1 MHFEPKEEHQEN
13 DGKFGFL
20 SWLSLGL
27 LITIVV
33 VWGTFYFVFQ
43 FPKTELFTES
53 SPNGTHKL
61 EFFEKGTP
69 FFAGES
75 KIQIKYNGKRINIP
89 IANDG
94 RNLAERN
101 VYVLWK
107 DEDHAIIHLSGD
119 NQDTEIIEFHADEW
133 KKFITKETEN

>member
-1 MHFEPKEEHQEN
+1 MHSKSKEEHQGNSE
-13 DGKFGFL
+13 KFGFL

-33 VWGTFYFVFQ
+33 IWGIFYFVFQ

-53 SPNGTHKL
+53 SPNGTHEL
-61 EFFEKGTP
+61 TFFEKGTP

-75 KIQIKYNGKRINIP
+75 KIQIRYHSKRINIP

-119 NQDTEIIEFHADEW
+119 NQDTEIIEFHADKW
-133 KKFITKETEN
+133 KKFLLEDEEK